1 MIDDMKKWM
10 ELVQSATADLLGE
23 LKPEV
28 LFTAEDLTG
37 ISDWE
42 LANLSEEVIRL
53 WHANGEV
60 IKSLRLPKNLTP
72 EALMEREGN
81 VIKLQEKISFTET
94 MRMAEETSSLL
105 EQAPIMANKLIMA
118 GKLQYG
124 LLEMNKLINAEI
136 GRRINQSNAQNNPK
150 NI

>member
-1 MIDDMKKWM
+1 
-10 ELVQSATADLLGE
+10 
-23 LKPEV
+23 
-28 LFTAEDLTG
+28 
-37 ISDWE
+37 
-42 LANLSEEVIRL
+42 
-53 WHANGEV
+53 
-60 IKSLRLPKNLTP
+60 
-72 EALMEREGN
+72 MEREGN